1 MSSQFWL
8 AAASYLILT
17 FVMAASWHLA
27 LFKNVYARLGAFTRP
42 RPIIPLGILSMV
54 LQAAVVAYLYPFFYR
69 GGPPPLEGATFGL
82 LLGVFMGSNAVLAE
96 AGKNQVG
103 SLRTWIALEGV
114 YYLLQFTLVG
124 LAIGLVYGSLPSLN
138 SSDDR

>member
-1 MSSQFWL
+1 MNSKFWI
-8 AAASYLILT
+8 AAASYLVLT
-17 FVMAASWHLA
+17 FVIAAGWHLA
-27 LFKNVYARLGAFTRP
+27 LFKDVYARLGVFTRP

-69 GGPPPLEGATFGL
+69 GGTPLAEGAMFGL

-96 AGKNQVG
+96 AGKNEVG
-103 SLRTWIALEGV
+103 SLGTWIALEGV

-124 LAIGLVYGSLPSLN
+124 LVVGLVYGVLPS
-138 SSDDR
+138 RAM